1 MGGCKMMELTK
12 ENIEKEIRNKSS
24 LVVDFGAEWCGPC
37 QDLAMVFG
45 NIKNNVKA
53 AEFARVDLA
62 KDESLANIYGIKNYP
77 TIVIFK
83 NGKEVKRFEGFVSEE
98 DLTRKIKSCL

>member
-1 MGGCKMMELTK
+1 MIELNK
-12 ENIEKEIRNKSS
+12 INIQNEIKNNRV